1 MNFDLTE
8 DQQAFVETARDF
20 AAQELAPHAAAWD
33 ADHHFPVDVI
43 KKAGELGFCGI
54 YASEACGGLGLKR
67 LDAALIFEQ
76 LSQGCTATTA
86 YITIHNMCT
95 WMVSTFGNDAQR
107 AEFGGKMTSGE
118 WLGSYCLTE
127 PGAGSDAAALKTGA
141 KRDGDDYVLNG
152 SKMFISGAGA
162 TDVLVV
168 MARTADT
175 GAKGVTAFIVPADL
189 PGISYG
195 KNEMK
200 MGWRAQPTRLI
211 SFDNVRIPARYRLGE
226 EGEGFRIAMK
236 GLDGGR
242 LNIASC
248 SLGTAQAALR
258 AAHRY
263 LQERAQFG
271 KKLADFQALQ
281 FRLADM
287 ATELLA
293 ARLMVYHAAT
303 KLDAAAPDATATCAM
318 AKRFATDICF
328 TVCNEALQ
336 LHGGYGY
343 LQDFPLE
350 RFVRDVRVH
359 QILEGT
365 NEIMRLIVARHLLA
379 QAEL

>member
-1 MNFDLTE
+1 MNFDLSD
-8 DQQAFVETARDF
+8 DQQAFVQTARDF
-20 AAQELAPHAAAWD
+20 AQQELAPHAAEWD
-33 ADHHFPVDVI
+33 ATHIFPVDVI
-43 KKAGELGFCGI
+43 RKAGELGFCGI
-54 YASEACGGLGLKR
+54 YASEACGGLGLSR

-95 WMVSTFGNDAQR
+95 WMVSSFGSEAQR
-107 AEFGGKMTSGE
+107 AEFGGRRTAGE
-118 WLGSYCLTE
+118 WLASYCLTE
-127 PGAGSDAAALKTGA
+127 PGAGSDAASLKTSA
-141 KRDGDDYVLNG
+141 RRDGDDYVLNG

-175 GAKGVTAFIVPADL
+175 GAKGVTAFIVPANL
-189 PGISYG
+189 PGIGYG
-195 KNEMK
+195 KNELK
-200 MGWRAQPTRLI
+200 MGWRAQPTRAI
-211 SFDNVRIPARYRLGE
+211 TFDNVRVPARCRLGN

-242 LNIASC
+242 INIASC
-248 SLGTAQAALR
+248 SLGTAQAALA

-263 LQERAQFG
+263 LQERQQFG
-271 KKLADFQALQ
+271 RPLADFQALQ

-293 ARLMVYHAAT
+293 ARLMVYHAAS
-303 KLDAAAPDATATCAM
+303 KLDAGASDASATCAM
-318 AKRFATDICF
+318 AKRFATDACF

>member
-1 MNFDLTE
+1 MNFDLSD
-8 DQQAFVETARDF
+8 DQQAFVQTARDF
-20 AAQELAPHAAAWD
+20 AQQELAPHAAEWD
-33 ADHHFPVDVI
+33 ATHIFPVDVI
-43 KKAGELGFCGI
+43 RKAGELGFCGI
-54 YASEACGGLGLKR
+54 YASEACGGLGLSR

-95 WMVSTFGNDAQR
+95 WMVSSFGSEAQR
-107 AEFGGKMTSGE
+107 AEFGGRLTSGE
-118 WLGSYCLTE
+118 WLASYCLTE
-127 PGAGSDAAALKTGA
+127 PGAGSDAASLKTSA
-141 KRDGDDYVLNG
+141 RRDGDDYVLNG

-175 GAKGVTAFIVPADL
+175 GAKGVTAFIVPANL
-189 PGISYG
+189 PGIGYG
-195 KNEMK
+195 KNELK
-200 MGWRAQPTRLI
+200 MGWRAQPTRAI
-211 SFDNVRIPARYRLGE
+211 TFDNVRVPARCRLGN

-242 LNIASC
+242 INIASC
-248 SLGTAQAALR
+248 SLGTAQAALA

-263 LQERAQFG
+263 LQERQQFG
-271 KKLADFQALQ
+271 RPLADFQALQ

-293 ARLMVYHAAT
+293 ARLMVYHAAS
-303 KLDAAAPDATATCAM
+303 KLDAGASDASATCAM
-318 AKRFATDICF
+318 AKRFATDACF

>member
-43 KKAGELGFCGI
+43 RKAGSLGFCGI

-95 WMVSTFGNDAQR
+95 WMVATFGNDAQR

-127 PGAGSDAAALKTGA
+127 PGAGSDAAALKTRA
-141 KRDGDDYVLNG
+141 VRDGDDYVLDG

-162 TDVLVV
+162 TEVLVV

-189 PGISYG
+189 PGIGYG
-195 KNEMK
+195 KNELK

-211 SFDNVRIPARYRLGE
+211 SFDNVRLPARYRLGE

-263 LQERAQFG
+263 LQERSQFG
-271 KKLADFQALQ
+271 KKLGDFQALQ

-293 ARLMVYHAAT
+293 ARLMVYHAAA

-318 AKRFATDICF
+318 AKRLATDLCF

>member
-8 DQQAFVETARDF
+8 DQQAFVQTARDF
-20 AAQELAPHAAAWD
+20 AAQELAPHAARWD
-33 ADHHFPVDVI
+33 AEHEFPLDVI
-43 KKAGELGFCGI
+43 RKAGELGFCGI

-107 AEFGGKMTSGE
+107 AEFGGRMTSGE

-127 PGAGSDAAALKTGA
+127 PGAGSDAAALKTSA

-162 TDVLVV
+162 TEVLVV

-175 GAKGVTAFIVPADL
+175 GAKGITAFIVPAQL
-189 PGISYG
+189 PGIGYG
-195 KNEMK
+195 KNELK
-200 MGWRAQPTRLI
+200 MGWRAQPTRAI
-211 SFDNVRIPARYRLGE
+211 TFDNVRIPARYRLGA
-226 EGEGFRIAMK
+226 EGEGFKIAMK

-263 LQERAQFG
+263 LLERQQFG
-271 KKLADFQALQ
+271 KKLGDFQALQ

-293 ARLMVYHAAT
+293 ARLMVYHAAS
-303 KLDAAAPDATATCAM
+303 KLDAGAPDATATCAM

-365 NEIMRLIVARHLLA
+365 NEIMRLIVARHLLS
-379 QAEL
+379 QPDL

>member
-1 MNFDLTE
+1 MNFDLTQ
-8 DQQAFVETARDF
+8 DQQAFVQTARDF
-20 AAQELAPHAAAWD
+20 AQQELAPHAAQWD

-43 KKAGELGFCGI
+43 RKAGELGFCGI

-107 AEFGGKMTSGE
+107 AEFGGKLTSGE
-118 WLGSYCLTE
+118 WLASYCLTE
-127 PGAGSDAAALKTGA
+127 PGAGSDAAALKTRA
-141 KRDGDDYVLNG
+141 ERDGDDYVLNG
-152 SKMFISGAGA
+152 SKMFISGAGS
-162 TDVLVV
+162 TDVLVL
-168 MARTADT
+168 MARTADS
-175 GAKGVTAFIVPADL
+175 GAKGVTAFIVPANL
-189 PGISYG
+189 PGIGYG

-200 MGWRAQPTRLI
+200 MGWRAQPTRAI
-211 SFDNVRIPARYRLGE
+211 AFDNVRIPARYRLGA
-226 EGEGFRIAMK
+226 EGDGFKIAMK

-248 SLGTAQAALR
+248 SLGTAQAALS

-263 LQERAQFG
+263 LQERQQFG

-287 ATELLA
+287 ATELTA
-293 ARLMVYHAAT
+293 ARLMVYHAAS
-303 KLDAAAPDATATCAM
+303 KLDAGAADATATCAM
-318 AKRFATDICF
+318 AKRFATDACF

-350 RFVRDVRVH
+350 RHVRDVRVH